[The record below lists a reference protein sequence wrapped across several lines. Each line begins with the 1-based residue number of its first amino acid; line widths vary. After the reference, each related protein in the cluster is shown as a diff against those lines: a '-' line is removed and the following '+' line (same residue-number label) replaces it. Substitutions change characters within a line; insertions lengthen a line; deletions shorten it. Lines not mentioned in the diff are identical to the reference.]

1 MDSETKMTISVDG
14 NELFDNIEQFK
25 KVFLPLHQLGTQAS
39 EQVIKSENDK
49 SSHQTFIK
57 KQIDA
62 LEHRIKFI
70 EEIFN
75 SKNFK
80 ITDDLFE
87 HIDEDGDEGQE
98 VLLLRSNLKVIN
110 ELLKKVTPLQ
120 SLNNTIALDPDVND
134 ALQQDLSA
142 LKERCDAAQEQINKL
157 KSQEITFYSRYHQ
170 LMEDER
176 IRKKEEQKL
185 LQELAEEKT
194 AKALRRKGIIKRLL
208 LTSIFVLV
216 VAGYLYK
223 NMF

>member
-1 MDSETKMTISVDG
+1 MTISVDG

>member
-1 MDSETKMTISVDG
+1 MTISVDG
-14 NELFDNIEQFK
+14 NELFDNIDEFK
-25 KVFLPLHQLGTQAS
+25 KAFLPLHQLGTQAS
-39 EQVIKSENDK
+39 NQIIKNEEDKLSNQALIKEQV
-49 SSHQTFIK
+49 
-57 KQIDA
+57 DA
-62 LEHRIKFI
+62 LELRIKFI

-80 ITDDLFE
+80 TTDDLFE

-98 VLLLRSNLKVIN
+98 VLLLRRNLTTIN
-110 ELLKKVTPLQ
+110 ESLRTVKLLQ
-120 SLNNTIALDPDVND
+120 NLNDTIALDSDVND
-134 ALQQDLSA
+134 ELQQDLSA
-142 LKERCDAAQEQINKL
+142 LKERCDAAQEHINKL

-176 IRKKEEQKL
+176 IREEEEQKL
-185 LQELAEEKT
+185 LQKLAEEKA
-194 AKALRRKGIIKRLL
+194 AKALRRKGIMKRLM